1 MNGMTDAAVQFLVP
15 DGIDD
20 DERVSGGNVYDRR
33 ISEALRAR
41 GLDVRM
47 VLVAEDREQDV
58 AHALSALPRD
68 ALVLIDGL
76 VAVAASKVLRA
87 HSTRLRI
94 VVLAHMVASA
104 LPGIQDDA
112 RTAGREREALNA
124 ARRVITTSE
133 WTRSELIARALAEPD
148 GITVARP
155 GTDAAPA
162 ATGSAS
168 GVHLLCVGAVAPH
181 KGQDVLVQAL
191 AGMTDLPDWTCSIV
205 GSLDADPDFANRTAA
220 AIRSAALTER
230 VALMG
235 VLTGQRLADAYRTA
249 DLVVAPSRAESY
261 SMVVAEALARGI
273 PVVATRVG
281 GIPEAIAGSRA
292 GILIP
297 SNDPGALPAVLRQWR
312 EEPGWRAEL
321 KAEALRSRAMTRPWD
336 ESAGIV
342 SAVLSDV
349 RQAMDVAGFERRG
362 AG

>member
-1 MNGMTDAAVQFLVP
+1 MTDAAVHFLVP
-15 DGIDD
+15 DGVDD

-47 VLVAEDREQDV
+47 VLVAEGRVQDV
-58 AHALSALPRD
+58 AHAMSALPRD

-76 VAVAASKVLRA
+76 IAVAASEVLDA

-94 VVLAHMVASA
+94 VVLAHMVAGA
-104 LPGIQDDA
+104 LPGIQDDG
-112 RTAGREREALNA
+112 RTAEREREALNA

-133 WTRSELIARALAEPD
+133 WTRSELIARGLAEPD
-148 GITVARP
+148 RITVARP

-162 ATGSAS
+162 ATGSTS
-168 GVHLLCVGAVAPH
+168 GGHLLCVGAVTPH

-205 GSLDADPDFANRTAA
+205 GSLNADSDFANRTAA
-220 AIRSAALTER
+220 AIRSATLTER
-230 VALMG
+230 VALKG
-235 VLTGQRLADAYRTA
+235 VLTGQRLAGAYRAA

-261 SMVVAEALARGI
+261 GMVVAEALARGI
-273 PVVATRVG
+273 PVVAARVG

-292 GILIP
+292 GILTP
-297 SNDPGALPAVLRQWR
+297 SNDAGALRAVLRHWR
-312 EEPGWRAEL
+312 EDPGWRAAL
-321 KAEALRSRAMTRPWD
+321 KAEALRSRAVTRAWD
-336 ESAGIV
+336 EPAGTV
-342 SAVLSDV
+342 AAVLSDV
-349 RQAMDVAGFERRG
+349 RPAMDVVGYKRWG

>member
-1 MNGMTDAAVQFLVP
+1 MNGMTDAAVTFLVP

-33 ISEALRAR
+33 ITEALRPR
-41 GLDVRM
+41 GFDIRM
-47 VLVAEDREQDV
+47 VPVAQGRVQDV
-58 AHALSALPRD
+58 AHAMSALPRD

-76 VAVAASKVLRA
+76 IAVAASEVLDA

-104 LPGIQDDA
+104 LAAVEDDA
-112 RTAGREREALNA
+112 RTAEREREALNA

-148 GITVARP
+148 RITVARP

-162 ATGSAS
+162 ATGSPS
-168 GVHLLCVGAVAPH
+168 GGHLLCVGAVAPH

-191 AGMTDLPDWTCSIV
+191 AAMTDLPGWTCSIV
-205 GSLDADPDFANRTAA
+205 GSLDADPDFAIRTAA

-230 VALMG
+230 VALAG

-249 DLVVAPSRAESY
+249 DLVVAPSRSESY

-273 PVVATRVG
+273 PVVAARVG
-281 GIPEAIAGSRA
+281 GIPEAIAGNSA

-297 SNDPGALPAVLRQWR
+297 SNDPGALRAVLRQWR
-312 EEPGWRAEL
+312 EDASWRTAL
-321 KAEALRSRAMTRPWD
+321 KAEALRSRTMTRTWD
-336 ESAGIV
+336 EPAGIAA
-342 SAVLSDV
+342 AVLSNVTPAIDV
-349 RQAMDVAGFERRG
+349 VGSERRR
-362 AG
+362 AR